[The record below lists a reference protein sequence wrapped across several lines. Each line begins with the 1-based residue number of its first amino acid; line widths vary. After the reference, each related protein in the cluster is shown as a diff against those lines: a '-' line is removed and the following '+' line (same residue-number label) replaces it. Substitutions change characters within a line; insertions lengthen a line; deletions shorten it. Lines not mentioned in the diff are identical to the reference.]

1 MKGMKGIQ
9 SVPSFIQMDDPKN
22 GVFMCTKK
30 LTDPFHKKYCFIFP
44 AILVSPHIDLLHH
57 KEIVQHWNIKEIKR
71 IKVLLLIARLM
82 PLNFL
87 NACAYK
93 T

>member
-1 MKGMKGIQ
+1 LHAINTIQYFQRPFTLGYDLNMKGMKGIQ

-44 AILVSPHIDLLHH
+44 A
-57 KEIVQHWNIKEIKR
+57 N
-71 IKVLLLIARLM
+71 
-82 PLNFL
+82 
-87 NACAYK
+87 
-93 T
+93 